1 MSPSPLCRPFA
12 VRICIVLV
20 LFCGLTSSVTL
31 QAQRFVDRGFITN
44 PLFNIAADTEMDGP
58 QFLPGGNAFGELFYT
73 LDDTVQAWSQRL
85 LYTAELVRFSAD
97 QTLSFNT
104 NLEFVADPNNSIN
117 FNPRAIWFEENFL
130 YTQRQAG
137 WLWQLG
143 YNHRCKHD
151 LDNLTQNEQR
161 GLIYGSVSGRIIA
174 TLGDEV
180 RPDLAAALRAD
191 VYTLL
196 ADDRLPGIA
205 EESGLDYENLAAGLS
220 FSAHWHG
227 GAGSV
232 GFYAR
237 TQSSLN
243 FFGTETGFSG
253 RLGSIAHA
261 RWSGDIEAGLEIRGA
276 SLMHIGARLEHF
288 HDAEINPVPGKQTAF
303 SIGVRIFA
311 PGGFL

>member
-1 MSPSPLCRPFA
+1 MSPSPLYSCFSARFLT
-12 VRICIVLV
+12 VFIVI
-20 LFCGLTSSVTL
+20 CGLTSTASL

-44 PLFNIAADTEMDGP
+44 PLFNSPADAEMDGP
-58 QFLPGGNAFGELFYT
+58 QFLPGGSAFGELFYSFN
-73 LDDTVQAWSQRL
+73 DTVQAWSQRL
-85 LYTAELVRFSAD
+85 MYTAELLRFSPD
-97 QTLSFNT
+97 QSLSFNT

-130 YTQRQAG
+130 YTQRQDG

-151 LDNLTQNEQR
+151 LDNLTQDVQR
-161 GLIYGSVSGRIIA
+161 GLIYGSVSGRLIVTA
-174 TLGDEV
+174 GDAP
-180 RPDLAAALRAD
+180 RPDLAAALRTD

-196 ADDRLPGIA
+196 ADDRIPGIA
-205 EESGLDYENLAAGLS
+205 EESGLDFEQLAASLA

-227 GAGSV
+227 GGGSI

-243 FFGTETGFSG
+243 FFGTERGFSG
-253 RLGSIAHA
+253 RLGSIAHT

-288 HDAEINPVPGKQTAF
+288 HDAEINPVPGEQTVF
-303 SIGVRIFA
+303 SIGVRIFS